1 MAIETYEHVITGH
14 LAGQFV
20 QTVLHTIIDNTG
32 SYSPYM
38 VAEDLNNHFI
48 QEDEL
53 LSKFLDVLPLEYV
66 GSSLRTRRVGPT
78 GGPTAIALSSTW
90 DEYQGQLGSGISS
103 QQVNPLIIWIPVNA
117 PAKTG
122 RVFFPG
128 VAEAQLDNGVLQAG
142 VISAMTAFGNYMDAG
157 WTVAAG
163 TGKGAVYRRATKVG
177 DPIGF
182 HRVSPLIGTQR
193 RRLRPV

>member
-20 QTVLHTIIDNTG
+20 QTVLHSTIDNSG

-38 VAEDLNNHFI
+38 VAQDLNNHFI

-53 LSKFLDVLPLEYV
+53 LQKFLEVLPAEYK

-78 GGPTAIALSSTW
+78 GGPTAIALASEW
-90 DEYQGQLGSGISS
+90 EYDEGQLGNGISS
-103 QQVNPLIIWIPVNA
+103 QQVNPLLIWIPVNN

-128 VAEAQLDNGVLQAG
+128 CAEAQIDNGVLQSG
-142 VISAMTAFGNYMDAG
+142 IISAMTAFGDYMDSG

-163 TGKGAVYRRATKVG
+163 TGKGAVLRRATKTG
-177 DPIGF
+177 DPIGY